1 MNHTKSSILLLNS
14 NERKNPIAK
23 AIQFN
28 VVDQFKYLGIHIVPR
43 LEQVPCANY
52 DPLMAEINESI
63 DRWMSLPVSL
73 MGRVNILKMN
83 TLPKLLY
90 LYQNIL
96 LPPPTDLFSKVKKL
110 FAGFLWNNR
119 RARLC
124 LSLLYLPFDR
134 GGPTMSELDVVL
146 LGCTTEVCYVLFFN
160 G

>member
-73 MGRVNILKMN
+73 MGRVKYFKNEYFAKAALFIPEHPVTTTYRFILKSQKIICWFSMEQPQGKT
-83 TLPKLLY
+83 TLVF
-90 LYQNIL
+90 I
-96 LPPPTDLFSKVKKL
+96 
-110 FAGFLWNNR
+110 
-119 RARLC
+119 
-124 LSLLYLPFDR
+124 
-134 GGPTMSELDVVL
+134 VL
-146 LGCTTEVCYVLFFN
+146 TI
-160 G
+160 